1 MARALAGAVRTLVVW
16 CPDWPVVAAG
26 VSLDVPAA
34 VFHANRVVATS
45 PAARAQDIARHHRRR
60 EAQARCPSLLVLDR
74 DLDRDARAFEPIVG
88 ALDALTPRVEITEP
102 GRVAFPTR
110 GPSRFFGGDDALATR
125 AHAVVAEALGE
136 RGSCLVGVADGIFTA
151 SLAATAGDPIRVV
164 PPGRSAELLAG
175 LPVTTFDRPE
185 LTDVWGRLGLTT
197 LGAVAALREADVLA
211 R

>member
-74 DLDRDARAFEPIVG
+74 DLDRDARAFEPVVG
-88 ALDALTPRVEITEP
+88 ALDVLTPRVEITEP

-110 GPSRFFGGDDALATR
+110 GPSRFFGGDDALADRT
-125 AHAVVAEALGE
+125 HAVVVEALGR
-136 RGSCLVGVADGIFTA
+136 RGTAQVGVADGIFAAT
-151 SLAATAGDPIRVV
+151 LAAMAEEPIRVV
-164 PPGRSAELLAG
+164 PPGWSADFLAG
-175 LPVTTFDRPE
+175 WPVATLDRPE
-185 LTDVWGRLGLTT
+185 LTDVWVRLGLTT
-197 LGAVAALREADVLA
+197 LGAVAALTEADVLA
-211 R
+211 